1 MAELSPCERWSHAAT
16 IQTYGLIIGLSGNR
30 SWSSVTTGGAGG
42 GLQFKNAVAS
52 AVNQIQVPKG
62 TCERHAGI
70 FSWKCQRASAV
81 RPAMTTKGIRTLGS
95 CRRGADRKGTPTFCQ
110 EPGPEEKRNGDNYRQ
125 SAARVS
131 CVRGGSHFR
140 TAMAVRDNPATHH
153 VLLLLRADT
162 SSWPA
167 GRPARGKT
175 SRPAEPT
182 ANWLFSS
189 PQFHLVLHSQR

>member
-125 SAARVS
+125 SAAS
-131 CVRGGSHFR
+131 E
-140 TAMAVRDNPATHH
+140 
-153 VLLLLRADT
+153 LRQRRIDLI
-162 SSWPA
+162 S
-167 GRPARGKT
+167 GLQ
-175 SRPAEPT
+175 
-182 ANWLFSS
+182 WLWGTTLQLTMCCSF
-189 PQFHLVLHSQR
+189 